1 MMLQWTLWTL
11 LAFGAS
17 SVGSAGSVGSVGTD
31 EDELVHRGPGFS
43 IHYPKKHSKLHPASA
58 AVPFQLEYRKNSLL
72 RLETERLTQPIDL
85 SDETFA
91 EIFRE
96 IQLERLR
103 ERVRAPLEGDRVR
116 RFSWGVGV
124 EFYYYLPARSGKK
137 NRRDLVREVVTTLD
151 ETLYRFTYWIPE
163 RDLKRVAGPF
173 AQIVE
178 SFSPDRAVAAAAI
191 SETTASSAPG
201 SGYSASRAEAN
212 AESYRRE
219 IERQAENKLARAELY
234 AQLAETL
241 GWKAYLTESPSPAEL
256 EEMRRSAEAAL
267 RETPH
272 DVDAHQAR
280 AWAAYHQNRMVE
292 MEEEIQKAIAIEP
305 DNAENHLLY
314 ALWYGFN
321 PERSEAMAREAI
333 DADPG
338 YAAAY
343 YVKAAADRRSGD
355 LGEARLALEEAVKLD
370 PGFVEARLQ
379 LAEVLQESGDAPKAL
394 AAYRA
399 AAATAP
405 NDANVR
411 FKFASALRR
420 SERIDEAITEYQALL
435 HLEPSV
441 AEAHYNL
448 AVLFLQE
455 RQRADLAR
463 EHFRRFVELDPES
476 ERAPRVREWL
486 STNSSR

>member
-1 MMLQWTLWTL
+1 MMLRLALVTL
-11 LAFGAS
+11 L
-17 SVGSAGSVGSVGTD
+17 SVPPV

-43 IHYPKKHSKLHPASA
+43 IHYPKKHSKLQPPSA

-96 IQLERLR
+96 VQLERLR
-103 ERVRAPLEGDRVR
+103 ERVRTPLEVERVR
-116 RFSWGVGV
+116 RFSWGVGI

-137 NRRDLVREVVTTLD
+137 NRRDLVTEVVTTLD

-163 RDLKRVAGPF
+163 RDLKRVAAPF

-178 SFSPDRAVAAAAI
+178 SFSPDRAVAAAAPD
-191 SETTASSAPG
+191 ETTATG
-201 SGYSASRAEAN
+201 GYSASRAEAN
-212 AESYRRE
+212 AETYRRE
-219 IERQAENKLARAELY
+219 IEQQAENKLARAELY
-234 AQLAETL
+234 AELAGTL

-256 EEMRRSAEAAL
+256 EEMHRSAEAAL
-267 RETPH
+267 SELAR

-280 AWAAYHQNRMVE
+280 AWAAYHENHMVE
-292 MEEEIQKAIAIEP
+292 MEEEIKKAIAIEP

-321 PERSEAMAREAI
+321 PERSEAMARQAI
-333 DADPG
+333 DVDPG

-355 LGEARLALEEAVKLD
+355 LVEARLALEKAVKLD
-370 PGFVEARLQ
+370 PGFTEARLQ
-379 LAEVLQESGDAPKAL
+379 LAEVLRESGDAPKAL
-394 AAYRA
+394 DAYRA
-399 AAATAP
+399 AAAAAP

-411 FKFASALRR
+411 FKFALALRR
-420 SERIDEAITEYQALL
+420 AGRIDEAITEYQALL
-435 HLEPSV
+435 RLEPSV
-441 AEAHYNL
+441 AEVHYNL
-448 AVLFLQE
+448 AVLYLQE

-486 STNSSR
+486 ATASSR

>member
-1 MMLQWTLWTL
+1 MMLRLTLLTL
-11 LAFGAS
+11 LALG
-17 SVGSAGSVGSVGTD
+17 VIDD
-31 EDELVHRGPGFS
+31 EIVHRGPGFS
-43 IHYPKKHSKLHPASA
+43 ITYPKKNSKLQPPSA

-72 RLETERLTQPIDL
+72 RLETERLMQPIDL

-91 EIFRE
+91 DIFRE
-96 IQLERLR
+96 VQLERLR
-103 ERVRAPLEGDRVR
+103 ERVGTPLESDRVR

-124 EFYYYLPARSGKK
+124 EFHYYLPARNGKK
-137 NRRDLVREVVTTLD
+137 NRRDRVTEVVTTVD

-163 RDLKRVAGPF
+163 RDLKRVAAPF

-178 SFSPDRAVAAAAI
+178 SFSPDRAIAEA
-191 SETTASSAPG
+191 TASSETAESEAPLV
-201 SGYSASRAEAN
+201 GYSAARSDAN
-212 AESYRRE
+212 AEAYRRE
-219 IERQAENKLARAELY
+219 IEEQAQDKLARAELY
-234 AQLAETL
+234 AELAETL
-241 GWKAYLTESPSPAEL
+241 GWKGYLTESPSPAEL
-256 EEMRRSAEAAL
+256 EEMHRAAEAAL
-267 RETPH
+267 RDAPS

-292 MEEEIQKAIAIEP
+292 MEEEIKKAIAIEP

-321 PERSEAMAREAI
+321 PERSEAMARRAL
-333 DADPG
+333 DVDPG

-355 LGEARLALEEAVKLD
+355 LVEARQALEEAVKLD
-370 PGFVEARLQ
+370 PGFTEAHLQ
-379 LAEVLQESGDAPKAL
+379 LAEVLGESGDARGAL
-394 AAYRA
+394 DAYRA
-399 AAATAP
+399 AAAAAP

-411 FKFASALRR
+411 FRFARALRR
-420 SERIDEAITEYQALL
+420 AGRIDESITEYQALL
-435 HLEPSV
+435 RLEPSL
-441 AEAHYNL
+441 AEVHYNL

-455 RQRADLAR
+455 RQAPDLAR

-486 STNSSR
+486 SANDSR